1 MKLKQTMVSLAVLSR
16 PTCIYLQLNGNIER
30 CYEELKDRKWDLNR
44 QPEEL
49 SSLLLEDSMN
59 RNVGHATSDRNI
71 DHTTLH
77 TDTTYVNTP
86 SHHLRR
92 TVTYP
97 DSSSP
102 PEDNQD
108 LLQRTWPR
116 SLQWRTQ
123 PIMNYGGASPM
134 YSFMPSP
141 LSPSLHPL
149 GSMVGS
155 PPGLSSIPHISTAA
169 TGVARNHPTS
179 QEPNTGR
186 ILYLISAHFVCPL
199 NLYFSLEPKLRL
211 IIIEVGGAL
220 PYC

>member
-1 MKLKQTMVSLAVLSR
+1 MEEGSLETRLVAGLTAYLGYEAKTDYGISSCTLL

-49 SSLLLEDSMN
+49 SSLLLEDSM
-59 RNVGHATSDRNI
+59 HPTSEGNI
-71 DHTTLH
+71 DQLTSHTEI
-77 TDTTYVNTP
+77 TYVNTP
-86 SHHLRR
+86 RHHLRR
-92 TVTYP
+92 TVTNP

-102 PEDNQD
+102 PLGSSEDNQD
-108 LLQRTWPR
+108 PLQRTWP

-123 PIMNYGGASPM
+123 PTMNYGGASPM

-169 TGVARNHPTS
+169 TGIARHLPAS
-179 QEPNTGR
+179 QDPNTGR
-186 ILYLISAHFVCPL
+186 SLYLIV
-199 NLYFSLEPKLRL
+199 
-211 IIIEVGGAL
+211 
-220 PYC
+220 